1 MAPQDPTGLR
11 HRSASL
17 CVRVRGAAGQLGR
30 SAARRRYARPTG
42 FSVSTFPSQAS
53 PTSFP
58 TGPARPPSPG
68 SRTSAGSRPLPAPG
82 PKGGEFLWVPGVPR
96 VQRDGKLQKSSALC
110 PPPRLSR
117 NSRPWA
123 RAPQLIHSPARGRP
137 STSTLASAAAA
148 PPTTRLGSARG
159 ALRPGVSTRPPA
171 SIPSARPAAGRH
183 LRARGPPP
191 SVAFPTD
198 GLGRRGGKI
207 GHLCRPFPRDPELS
221 RLLHCSAP
229 PRPGVCFGSGFAVLG
244 DGALRGPCPWTPAWC
259 VSLEC

>member
-1 MAPQDPTGLR
+1 MPDGNSPRLVWSTCLLPKDFLPENSEGLSLRWDNKWPRRAPPAFAIARL
-11 HRSASL
+11 SL

-30 SAARRRYARPTG
+30 SAARGRDARPTG

-68 SRTSAGSRPLPAPG
+68 SRTSAASRPLPAPG

-137 STSTLASAAAA
+137 STSTPASAAASHPRR
-148 PPTTRLGSARG
+148 PPRRRLGSARL
-159 ALRPGVSTRPPA
+159 AE
-171 SIPSARPAAGRH
+171 PSA
-183 LRARGPPP
+183 
-191 SVAFPTD
+191 
-198 GLGRRGGKI
+198 
-207 GHLCRPFPRDPELS
+207 
-221 RLLHCSAP
+221 
-229 PRPGVCFGSGFAVLG
+229 PG
-244 DGALRGPCPWTPAWC
+244 
-259 VSLEC
+259 